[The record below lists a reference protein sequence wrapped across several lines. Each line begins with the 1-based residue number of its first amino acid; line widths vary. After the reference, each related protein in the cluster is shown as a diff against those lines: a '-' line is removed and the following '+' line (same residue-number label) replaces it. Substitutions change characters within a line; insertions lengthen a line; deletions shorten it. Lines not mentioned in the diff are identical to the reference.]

1 MSDFDQ
7 FNSSDLSEVSAI
19 DPAEIVEMMR
29 NDLMS
34 GKRIRPLND
43 SERIVYGNTAV
54 NAAGKIPAF
63 TSIFA
68 LLRPFVDASAE
79 TCYVDEYGRVGLS
92 YWFLYAIPREHRVTW
107 LTHEAMHVLN
117 SHFERSR
124 SGNIDPKRMNICGD
138 LEINTTL
145 STTHWAALDGLLVPE
160 KYDMPKYKT
169 MEFYHNYMVNEEI
182 NQKNEMQVG
191 GGDDKLEES
200 GFSSPSDDNNQDNS
214 SGDSSDP
221 SGESGNGNSSNA
233 NDGSPSNSSGD
244 SSNAN
249 DDSPSNSSGD
259 SSDSNGNT
267 GNPIIDDML
276 SRFEKDLADKKKSP
290 SPMAGNGE
298 SSGNTSPNQGSAC
311 DKPSE
316 SRSSEADEV
325 DIERSSKSSQE
336 IARQDTR
343 ERVKSEIIGGQGR
356 GTNSTLNQFY
366 EMVIELMQPPKVKW
380 QDILKKVISQ
390 IGNEIAI
397 GKQKTSFRRV
407 NRRYSEGSNIIF
419 PGTIAVKPT
428 VMAALDNSGSM
439 GSDDMLAGLI
449 EINEIIEKALRL
461 RDGMQMFT
469 VDTSIHDVQLI
480 KSVHDLQLKG
490 GGGTDMSIAFDYV
503 SSLPPKKQPDI
514 FVLITDG
521 ELYSNWND
529 VAEELKKPKRY
540 TPIILVTRDTLDT
553 VPDSV
558 TSLAKVI
565 AIPLK
570 K

>member
-1 MSDFDQ
+1 MSESSQ
-7 FNSSDLSEVSAI
+7 FNSEEINEFSTV
-19 DPAEIVEMMR
+19 DPNEIVEMMR

-43 SERIVYGNTAV
+43 HERIIYGNTAV
-54 NAAGKIPAF
+54 NASGKIPAF

-124 SGNIDPKRMNICGD
+124 SGNIDPKRMNVCGD

-160 KYDMPKYKT
+160 KFGMPKYKT
-169 MEFYHNYMVNEEI
+169 MEVYHNLMVNAENNDEKQPEI
-182 NQKNEMQVG
+182 G
-191 GGDDKLEES
+191 GNDDKLEES
-200 GFSSPSDDNNQDNS
+200 GFGSSSEDSSSDSSNSSDESGDGSSSGNDGDNGNGSSTNS
-214 SGDSSDP
+214 SGDSS
-221 SGESGNGNSSNA
+221 SS
-233 NDGSPSNSSGD
+233 S
-244 SSNAN
+244 
-249 DDSPSNSSGD
+249 
-259 SSDSNGNT
+259 GNT
-267 GNPIIDDML
+267 GNPIVDDML
-276 SRFEKDLADKKKSP
+276 SRFEKDLSDKKKSP
-290 SPMAGNGE
+290 SPSRVQGE
-298 SSGNTSPNQGSAC
+298 SSSNNNTGNAC

-316 SRSSEADEV
+316 SRSSEADGA

-356 GTNSTLNQFY
+356 GTSSTLNQFY

-380 QDILKKVISQ
+380 QDILKRVVSQ

-407 NRRYSEGSNIIF
+407 NRRYSEGTSIIF

-428 VMAALDNSGSM
+428 VMAAMDNSGSM

-469 VDTSIHDVQLI
+469 VDTSIHEVQLI
-480 KSVHDLQLKG
+480 KNIHDLELKG
-490 GGGTDMSIAFDYV
+490 GGGTDMSLAFEYV
-503 SSLPPKKQPDI
+503 SSLSPKKQPDI
-514 FVLITDG
+514 FILITDG

-540 TPIILVTRDTLDT
+540 TPIILVTRDTLDS